1 MAKAEPADVGQA
13 KSPGTPAPRPPDGGW
28 GWVVTFSSFMISV
41 LVDGVCFSQ
50 GIFFNRF
57 MEHFGANKATT
68 SWIGSVLNGSYL
80 IIGPG
85 VSMLVNKYGC
95 RPVAITGAVVSSV
108 ALFVSTFSTNI
119 ALLTFTYGFL
129 GGLGFGLMYL
139 PAIVMVGYYFDK
151 RRALA
156 TGIACCGSGI
166 GTFVFAP
173 LSEFLLG
180 EYNWQ
185 GTTWIMSGLVLN
197 GAIFSMFYRPLP
209 AATCAH
215 SDNSDMQLAE
225 MGDNKPIYSKNRK
238 SAEPMVR
245 SRSYDMNLNKPLN
258 GQVSVIKGQSDI
270 ARLAHSHG
278 TLVQDGKHGHQGHKH
293 SYLQP
298 LERKDIF
305 YSGSIKN
312 LKEFTQAGSEKEY
325 TQAVFTSHQSLQ
337 PGRGKEQEGDLS
349 PCTRAARGLLSVFDI
364 SLLKSPT
371 FLLYGI
377 SCFLCMMGFFVPFT
391 YIPPMALDMDISLKD
406 AAFLISIIGIT
417 NTVGRVVV
425 GFVSD
430 QTWADCLLINNIAL
444 IIAGVATILVP
455 FYGSYGLLSAY
466 VAIFGL
472 GIAVFV
478 SLRSIIMVEL
488 MGLERL
494 TSAFGLV
501 IMFQGMSSYIGAPI
515 AGAIA
520 DTFGS
525 YNAAFYLSG
534 ATLAMSGI
542 ICLPLRKLAAWER
555 SREQPHVSGAETH
568 AMLDSH

>member
-1 MAKAEPADVGQA
+1 
-13 KSPGTPAPRPPDGGW
+13 
-28 GWVVTFSSFMISV
+28 MISV

-50 GIFFNRF
+50 GIFFNVF
-57 MEHFGANKATT
+57 MNHFNSNKATT

-80 IIGPG
+80 TIGPF
-85 VSMLVNKYGC
+85 VSMLVNKFGC
-95 RPVAITGAVVSSV
+95 RQIAITGAVVSSV
-108 ALFVSTFSTNI
+108 ALFVSTFSPNI
-119 ALLTFTYGFL
+119 ALLTFLYGFM
-129 GGLGFGLMYL
+129 GGIGFGLMYL

-209 AATCAH
+209 AATCDH

-225 MGDNKPIYSKNRK
+225 LGDNKPIYSKNRK
-238 SAEPMVR
+238 DSEPIVR
-245 SRSYDMNLNKPLN
+245 CRSYDMNLNKPVN
-258 GQVSVIKGQSDI
+258 GQISMIKGDNDI

-278 TLVQDGKHGHQGHKH
+278 AIPQDRRHGHKQ

-305 YSGSIKN
+305 YSGSIRN
-312 LKEFTQAGSEKEY
+312 LKEFSQAGSEREY
-325 TQAVFTSHQSLQ
+325 TRSMFTSRQSLQ
-337 PGRGKEQEGDLS
+337 PANGDKVVESL
-349 PCTRAARGLLSVFDI
+349 PLCTRAVRGLLSVFDI

-391 YIPPMALDMDISLKD
+391 YIPPLALDMDISLKD

-430 QTWADCLLINNIAL
+430 QSWADCLLINNIAL

-488 MGLERL
+488 MGLEKL

-525 YNAAFYLSG
+525 YNAAFYVSG
-534 ATLAMSGI
+534 STLAMAGV
-542 ICLPLRKLAAWER
+542 ICLPLRKLAAWEKA
-555 SREQPHVSGAETH
+555 REHKHRAAESQ
-568 AMLDSH
+568 AMLDSP